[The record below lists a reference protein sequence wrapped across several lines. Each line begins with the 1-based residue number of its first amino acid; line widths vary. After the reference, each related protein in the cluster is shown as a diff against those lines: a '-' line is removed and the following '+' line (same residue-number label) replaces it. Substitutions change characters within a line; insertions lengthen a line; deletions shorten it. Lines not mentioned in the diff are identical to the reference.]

1 MKKKTLSVGGCSFFF
16 NFFLLKSASS
26 YWSNVWAA
34 NMASA
39 MGEKGKMC
47 GVLTDRFL
55 PLFGQKNCAFRG
67 EIFVTEDNKPSQAA
81 KKIIKIPLKL

>member
-1 MKKKTLSVGGCSFFF
+1 
-16 NFFLLKSASS
+16 
-26 YWSNVWAA
+26 
-34 NMASA
+34 MASA

-81 KKIIKIPLKL
+81 KK